1 MNTLLLYLG
10 LFGVLFAVGAPV
22 VLSLAAAAVAMLLLK
37 GIDLLVFAQKFM
49 VSMDNFGL
57 TAMLFFILAGEI
69 MNGGG
74 MTRRIVAAVSK
85 LVKGIPGGLAI
96 ITLVSCALF
105 AAINGS
111 AIATALAIGAIMY
124 PAMVRQGYSPA
135 FSAAVIAS
143 GGIIGPIIPP
153 SIPMIIYGSTTGDS
167 VAALFTGGFIIGI
180 IMTIAECIVAYL
192 VSKKRGYGVNV
203 PEIEFGNTKGIAW
216 ALAFPVLI
224 MVSIMA
230 GIMTPTET
238 SAMAVVY
245 AWLVGTFIYREFKI
259 RDLPEMVGRAM
270 KSSGAV
276 MAIVGAATA
285 IAFVLTYDRVPQQVT
300 ETMVA
305 NIHTPFL
312 FMAVTFGILFIVG
325 MIMDLTPAILILT
338 PIFIGP
344 VAAFHVDPIY
354 FGVFFCATLTAGLI
368 TPPVGTLI
376 YLGCSMSKSSLSEVV
391 KELLPFI
398 VAVYAALFLA
408 VVFPDIITV
417 LPKNVFHLYGG
428 LK

>member
-1 MNTLLLYLG
+1 MSTLILYLALFGG
-10 LFGVLFAVGAPV
+10 LFALGAPV
-22 VLSLAAAAVAMLLLK
+22 VLSLAASAVAMLLMK
-37 GIDLLVFAQKFM
+37 GVDLLVFAQKFM
-49 VSMDNFGL
+49 VSMDNYGL

-85 LVKGIPGGLAI
+85 LVKGVPGGLAI

-111 AIATALAIGAIMY
+111 AIATAIAIGAIMY

-153 SIPMIIYGSTTGDS
+153 SIPMIVYGSTTGDS

-180 IMTIAECIVAYL
+180 IMTLGECLVAYL

-203 PEIEFGNTKGIAW
+203 PEIDFGNVKGIGW
-216 ALAFPVLI
+216 ALVFPVII
-224 MVSIMA
+224 MVCITA

-238 SAMAVVY
+238 AAMAVVY
-245 AWLVGTFIYREFKI
+245 AWLVGAFVYKEFKL
-259 RDLPEMVGRAM
+259 RDLPEMMGRAM

-285 IAFVLTYDRVPQQVT
+285 VAWILTYDRVPQQVT
-300 ETMVA
+300 EAMVSS
-305 NIHTPFL
+305 IHSPGI
-312 FMAVTFGILFIVG
+312 FMVVTFGILFIVG

-338 PIFIGP
+338 PIFVGP
-344 VAAFHVDPIY
+344 VAAFGIDPIY
-354 FGVFFCATLTAGLI
+354 FGIFFCATLTAGLI

-376 YLGCSMSKSSLSEVV
+376 YLGCSMSKSSLTEVV

-398 VAVYAALFLA
+398 LAVYAALFLA
-408 VVFPDIITV
+408 VIFPELITF
-417 LPKNVFHLYGG
+417 LPKSVFHLYGG
-428 LK
+428 

>member
-1 MNTLLLYLG
+1 VSTFVLYLA
-10 LFGVLFAVGAPV
+10 LFGVLFALGVPV
-22 VLSLAAAAVAMLLLK
+22 VTSLAAAAVAMLLIN
-37 GIDLLVFAQKFM
+37 GVDLLVFAQKFM

-74 MTRRIVAAVSK
+74 MTRRIVAAVSR
-85 LVKGIPGGLAI
+85 LVKGFPGGLAI
-96 ITLVSCALF
+96 VTLVSCAIF

-111 AIATALAIGAIMY
+111 AIATALAIGSIMY
-124 PAMVRQGYSPA
+124 PAMVRKGYPPA
-135 FSAAVIAS
+135 FSAAVIGT

-153 SIPMIIYGSTTGDS
+153 SIPMIVYGSTTGDS
-167 VAALFTGGFIIGI
+167 VAALLTGGFLIGI
-180 IMTIAECIVAYL
+180 LITIFACLVAWW
-192 VSKKRGYGVNV
+192 VSRKRGYGLKVD
-203 PEIEFGNTKGIAW
+203 EEAQFGQVKGIWW

-224 MVSIMA
+224 MVSITA
-230 GIMTPTET
+230 GVMTPTET

-245 AWLVGTFIYREFKI
+245 AWAVGTFVYKEFKL
-259 RDLPEMVGRAM
+259 RELPVMMGRAM

-285 IAFVLTYDRVPQQVT
+285 VAWVLTYDRVPQKVT

-305 NIHTPFL
+305 NIHSPLL
-312 FMAVTFGILFIVG
+312 FMIVTFGILFLVG

-338 PIFIGP
+338 PIFVAP
-344 VAAFHVDPIY
+344 VAAFHIDPIY
-354 FGVFFCATLTAGLI
+354 FGVFFCSTLTAGLI

-376 YLGCSMSKSSLSEVV
+376 YLGCSMSKTSLSDVV

-398 VAVYAALFLA
+398 VAVYAALFLTA
-408 VVFPDIITV
+408 LFPEIITF
-417 LPKNVFHLYGG
+417 LPRDVFHLYGG
-428 LK
+428 

>member
-1 MNTLLLYLG
+1 MNTLVLYFV
-10 LFGVLFAVGAPV
+10 LFGILFAVGAPV
-22 VLSLAAAAVAMLLLK
+22 VLALAAAAVVMLLANGL
-37 GIDLLVFAQKFM
+37 DLMIFAQKFM
-49 VSMDNFGL
+49 VSMDNYGL

-85 LVKGIPGGLAI
+85 VVKGIPGGLAI

-111 AIATALAIGAIMY
+111 AIATAIAIGSIMY
-124 PAMVRQGYSPA
+124 PAMVKQGYSPA
-135 FSAAVIAS
+135 FSAATIAA

-153 SIPMIIYGSTTGDS
+153 SIPMIVYGSTTGDS
-167 VAALFTGGFIIGI
+167 VAALFTGGFLLGAL
-180 IMTIAECIVAYL
+180 MTLGEVVVAYL

-203 PEIEFGNTKGIAW
+203 PDIDFGNTKGIAW
-216 ALAFPVLI
+216 ALVFPVLI
-224 MVSIMA
+224 MVLITA

-238 SAMAVVY
+238 SAMAVMY
-245 AWLVGTFIYREFKI
+245 AWVVGAFIYKEFKFKEF
-259 RDLPEMVGRAM
+259 PAMMVRAM

-285 IAFVLTYDRVPQQVT
+285 VAWVLTYVRVPQQVT
-300 ETMVA
+300 ELMVST
-305 NIHTPFL
+305 ISSPTV
-312 FMAVTFGILFIVG
+312 FMILTFVILFIVG

-338 PIFIGP
+338 PIFVGP
-344 VAAFHVDPIY
+344 VAAFHVDPIF

-376 YLGCSMSKSSLSEVV
+376 YIGCSMSNRSLSAVV
-391 KELLPFI
+391 KELLPYMFI
-398 VAVYAALFLA
+398 VYAMLFVAVI
-408 VVFPDIITV
+408 FPDIIT
-417 LPKNVFHLYGG
+417 LIPKDILHLYGG
-428 LK
+428 

>member
-1 MNTLLLYLG
+1 MNTLILYFV
-10 LFGVLFAVGAPV
+10 LFGILFAVGAPV
-22 VLSLAAAAVAMLLLK
+22 VLALAAAAVVMLLANGL
-37 GIDLLVFAQKFM
+37 DLMIFAQKFM
-49 VSMDNFGL
+49 VSMDNYGL

-85 LVKGIPGGLAI
+85 VVKGIPGGLAI

-111 AIATALAIGAIMY
+111 AIATAIAIGSIMY
-124 PAMVRQGYSPA
+124 PAMVKQGYSPA
-135 FSAAVIAS
+135 FSAATIAA

-153 SIPMIIYGSTTGDS
+153 SIPMIVYGSTTGDS
-167 VAALFTGGFIIGI
+167 VAALFTGGFLLGAL
-180 IMTIAECIVAYL
+180 MTLGEVVVAYL

-203 PEIEFGNTKGIAW
+203 PDIDFGNTKGIAW
-216 ALAFPVLI
+216 ALVFPVLI
-224 MVSIMA
+224 MVLITA

-238 SAMAVVY
+238 SAMAVMY
-245 AWLVGTFIYREFKI
+245 AWVVGAFIYKEFKFKEF
-259 RDLPEMVGRAM
+259 PAMMVRAM

-285 IAFVLTYDRVPQQVT
+285 VAWVLTYVRVPQQVT
-300 ETMVA
+300 ELMVST
-305 NIHTPFL
+305 ISSPTV
-312 FMAVTFGILFIVG
+312 FMILTFVILFIVG

-338 PIFIGP
+338 PIFVGP
-344 VAAFHVDPIY
+344 VAAFHVDPIF

-376 YLGCSMSKSSLSEVV
+376 YIGCSMSNKSLSAVV
-391 KELLPFI
+391 KELLPYMLVVYAMLF
-398 VAVYAALFLA
+398 VAVI
-408 VVFPDIITV
+408 FPDIITFI
-417 LPKNVFHLYGG
+417 PKNVLHLYGG
-428 LK
+428 

>member
-1 MNTLLLYLG
+1 MTTLFMYLG
-10 LFGVLFAVGAPV
+10 LFGVLFAVGVPV
-22 VLSLAAAAVAMLLLK
+22 VLSLAAAAVAMLLLQ
-37 GIDLLVFAQKFM
+37 GVDLLIFAQKFM

-74 MTRRIVAAVSK
+74 MTRRIVAAVSR

-96 ITLVSCALF
+96 VTLVSCALF

-124 PAMVRQGYSPA
+124 PAMVKQGYSPA
-135 FSAAVIAS
+135 FAAAVIAS

-153 SIPMIIYGSTTGDS
+153 SIPMIVYGSTTGDS
-167 VAALFTGGFIIGI
+167 VAALFTGGFLIGI
-180 IMTIAECIVAYL
+180 LMVTGECLVAYW
-192 VSKKRGYGVNV
+192 VSKKRGYGMKVI
-203 PEIEFGNTKGIAW
+203 EIEFGHTKGIAW
-216 ALAFPVLI
+216 ALIFPVLI
-224 MVSIMA
+224 MVSITA

-245 AWLVGTFIYREFKI
+245 AWFVGTFIYKEFKFREI
-259 RDLPEMVGRAM
+259 PVMMGRAM

-285 IAFVLTYDRVPQQVT
+285 VGWILTYDRVPQQVT
-300 ETMVA
+300 EMMVSS
-305 NIHTPFL
+305 IHNPVM

-338 PIFIGP
+338 PIFVGP

-354 FGVFFCATLTAGLI
+354 FGVFFCSTLTAGLI

-376 YLGCSMSKSSLSEVV
+376 YLGCSMSNSSLSEVV
-391 KELLPFI
+391 MELLPFI
-398 VAVYAALFLA
+398 VAVYAAIFVSVLFPGL
-408 VVFPDIITV
+408 VTF
-417 LPKNVFHLYGG
+417 LPKTVFHLYGG
-428 LK
+428 

>member
-1 MNTLLLYLG
+1 MSTLLLYLG
-10 LFGVLFAVGAPV
+10 LFGLLFAVGAPV
-22 VLSLAAAAVAMLLLK
+22 VLSLAAAAIAMLLLK
-37 GIDLLVFAQKFM
+37 GVDLLVFAQKFM

-74 MTRRIVAAVSK
+74 MTRRIVAAVSR

-135 FSAAVIAS
+135 FSAAVIAA

-153 SIPMIIYGSTTGDS
+153 SIPMIVYGSTTGDS
-167 VAALFTGGFIIGI
+167 VAALFTGGFIIGA
-180 IMTIAECIVAYL
+180 IMTAGECLVAYL
-192 VSKKRGYGVNV
+192 VAKKRGYGVNV
-203 PEIEFGNTKGIAW
+203 PEIDFGDTKGIGW
-216 ALAFPVLI
+216 ALVFPVLI
-224 MVSIMA
+224 MVTITA

-245 AWLVGTFIYREFKI
+245 AWLVGTFIYREFKLKE
-259 RDLPEMVGRAM
+259 LPGMMVKAM
-270 KSSGAV
+270 KGSGAV

-285 IAFVLTYDRVPQQVT
+285 VAWVLTYDRVPQQVT
-300 ETMVA
+300 EAMVA
-305 NIHTPFL
+305 SIHSPFT

-338 PIFIGP
+338 PIFVGP
-344 VAAFHVDPIY
+344 VAAFNVDPIY

-376 YLGCSMSKSSLSEVV
+376 YLGCSMAKASLGEVV
-391 KELLPFI
+391 KELLPFV
-398 VAVYAALFLA
+398 VAVYAALFLS
-408 VVFPDIITV
+408 VVFPDLITF
-417 LPKNVFHLYGG
+417 LPKEVFHLYGG
-428 LK
+428 